1 MIPKFLPNGPIS
13 DTEHRVSWKITT
25 EPEGPSP
32 WLPSTNAKSKVRPET
47 AKQRARRETTL
58 AETTQ
63 QVNTMIGEYFNLH
76 SFSIDTER
84 ASDDSDEQIIDITF
98 DDGQIEHANG
108 QPERKIEL
116 AEGQIERADG
126 QQIIDITSAD
136 GQIEHADGQSE
147 RKIELA
153 ERQIEHADG
162 QIEHA
167 NRQSERQI
175 ELAERQIE
183 RTDGQ
188 IELADYNAE
197 WQIELV
203 EKQIEH
209 AVGQIE
215 LELSNELSKSIDWP
229 NNLVEIIKGVMNVPC
244 KTPLPPE
251 FIFELSES
259 AASHNL
265 NILNKYSN
273 NLGEALRAN
282 ENSPLGY
289 GSEFRKP
296 HELKKVFGFHP
307 LWSRMESI
315 LKNGSDWPLKDISEE
330 LRKRD
335 LDDALSFGNHKGAIA
350 KPELLKNLINKD
362 VIHGY
367 SLPIPLSSVKSIPGL
382 VMAPMNIMAQNTI
395 NELGQIIP
403 KD

>member
-1 MIPKFLPNGPIS
+1 MVAIDK
-13 DTEHRVSWKITT
+13 RQ
-25 EPEGPSP
+25 
-32 WLPSTNAKSKVRPET
+32 SKVRPET

-63 QVNTMIGEYFNLH
+63 QVNTMIGEYFNLL

-108 QPERKIEL
+108 QSERQIEL

-126 QQIIDITSAD
+126 Q
-136 GQIEHADGQSE
+136 
-147 RKIELA
+147 IELA
-153 ERQIEHADG
+153 DYHAERQIELDERQIEHADG
-162 QIEHA
+162 QIE
-167 NRQSERQI
+167 
-175 ELAERQIE
+175 
-183 RTDGQ
+183 
-188 IELADYNAE
+188 
-197 WQIELV
+197 
-203 EKQIEH
+203 
-209 AVGQIE
+209 
-215 LELSNELSKSIDWP
+215 LELSDEHSKSIDWP

-350 KPELLKNLINKD
+350 KPELLKYLINKD

-403 KD
+403 KDRLTHNQSWQGSSKTSVNSRTKKELLQACRFGFCIRRIINWAVAARGLYPDYRILATKIDY

>member
-13 DTEHRVSWKITT
+13 DTRERVSWKITT

-32 WLPSTNAKSKVRPET
+32 WLPSTNTKSKVRPET
-47 AKQRARRETTL
+47 AKQRACRETTL

-84 ASDDSDEQIIDITF
+84 ASDDSDEQIIDITS
-98 DDGQIEHANG
+98 DGQIEHANG

-175 ELAERQIE
+175 ELAEGQIE
-183 RTDGQ
+183 RADGQ
-188 IELADYNAE
+188 IELADYHAK

-209 AVGQIE
+209 ADGQIE
-215 LELSNELSKSIDWP
+215 LELSNEHSKSIDWP
-229 NNLVEIIKGVMNVPC
+229 NNLVEIIKGVMNIPC

-265 NILNKYSN
+265 NVLNKYSN

-296 HELKKVFGFHP
+296 HELKSP
-307 LWSRMESI
+307 
-315 LKNGSDWPLKDISEE
+315 
-330 LRKRD
+330 
-335 LDDALSFGNHKGAIA
+335 KGRSASLQIR
-350 KPELLKNLINKD
+350 LL
-362 VIHGY
+362 H
-367 SLPIPLSSVKSIPGL
+367 
-382 VMAPMNIMAQNTI
+382 
-395 NELGQIIP
+395 
-403 KD
+403 